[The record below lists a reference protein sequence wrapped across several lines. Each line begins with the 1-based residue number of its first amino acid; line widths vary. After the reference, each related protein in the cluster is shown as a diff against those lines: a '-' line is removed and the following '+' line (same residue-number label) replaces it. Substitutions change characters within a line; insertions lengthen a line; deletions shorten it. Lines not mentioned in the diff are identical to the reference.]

1 MHDKLFEAALG
12 IQSPWAVT
20 SVRFDEAAKVLT
32 VDIDFKSG
40 SRFEVSGHEG
50 VHPVHDT
57 VTKSYRHLNFF
68 QHECYLQV
76 RTPRVKLPNGS
87 VRLVEP
93 DFAGR
98 LSGFTLLF
106 EAFILMLARQHQD
119 KGFEQQREARQPS
132 GKVRLDQAH
141 RTIGQFHARRAHLQI
156 ALMLEEVQVPVALG
170 HCVVNRVNT
179 LMTRDLKP
187 TTTLEVNHH

>member
-1 MHDKLFEAALG
+1 MRRLAHDA
-12 IQSPWAVT
+12 
-20 SVRFDEAAKVLT
+20 
-32 VDIDFKSG
+32 
-40 SRFEVSGHEG
+40 
-50 VHPVHDT
+50 
-57 VTKSYRHLNFF
+57 RHGGKR
-68 QHECYLQV
+68 H
-76 RTPRVKLPNGS
+76 
-87 VRLVEP
+87 
-93 DFAGR
+93 
-98 LSGFTLLF
+98 
-106 EAFILMLARQHQD
+106 LARQHQD

-187 TTTLEVNHH
+187 TTTLEVNHHGQCLGRLLKVNRGHIPRLMDSQGSFKQLGSHQFTLQS